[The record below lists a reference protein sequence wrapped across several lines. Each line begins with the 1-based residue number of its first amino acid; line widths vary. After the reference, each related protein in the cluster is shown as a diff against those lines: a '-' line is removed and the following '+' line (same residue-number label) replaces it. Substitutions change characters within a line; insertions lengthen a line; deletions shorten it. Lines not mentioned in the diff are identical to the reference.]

1 MGEVYRAWDPR
12 LRRNVAIKVLPDEL
26 ARDPTTL
33 ARFEREAHAV
43 AALAHPNILDIHDFG
58 HEGSVAFIVTEL
70 LQGETLRQRLT
81 EAALPWRQALEIG
94 LDIAHGLASAHE
106 HGIVHRD
113 LKPENVFLTNDGRV
127 KILDFGLAR
136 ADPEKSNRNMDAS
149 ATLQTP
155 TDSGIVM
162 GTVGYMSPEQAR
174 GQRVDE
180 RADIFSLGC
189 ILYEMVTG
197 RRAFEGHSPAEV
209 LAAILREEPT
219 DPADIVPNLPE
230 RVRLVIMRCLAK
242 HPERRFQSAR
252 DLAFAL
258 KMGAT
263 DVPATPSP
271 RPRRPRLV
279 IAVAAA
285 AAAALVV
292 IGLPYWLRRNP
303 GRAGIDSVAVLPFT
317 NAMRDPEAEYLS
329 EGITEN
335 LINSLSQLP
344 NLRVPARATVFVY
357 QKEPDPRKAG
367 KALGVRLVLS
377 GRVARSG
384 EDVVVEAD
392 LIDVRDGSQLWG
404 KRFPAKFSAAFS
416 VQEAIAQEISQSLRL
431 KLTGAQERQL
441 VKRYTESAEAYDL
454 YLKGRYHWN
463 KRSEEGMRKAI
474 EFFER
479 AIARDPHYPLAFAG
493 LADAYISLA
502 FYGFVSPREAMPKA
516 REAAVRALQLDD
528 TIAEAHATLGDV
540 RYLFDW
546 DWTGAEEE
554 FRRAIAL
561 NPSYA
566 TARQWYADYLV
577 VLGRVNEAQAQI
589 FRAQSLDPL
598 NPVIRTDMGMTRYYS
613 EDYAGAVEQYR
624 KTLELDPEF
633 LLAHVYLGLA
643 HLHHGATDEAIREF
657 ELASRIAPG
666 HPDPIALLGYSYA
679 VAGRRRQ
686 SEAAL
691 QKLVA
696 MSKERFISAFP
707 IAWVHVGLG
716 DDDRAFEW
724 LERAADER
732 AGRLVYLR
740 VEHAFDPIRTDP
752 RFPRLL
758 ERMRFPQ
765 PQNRG
770 SPPA

>member
-33 ARFEREAHAV
+33 ARFEREARAV

-58 HEGSVAFIVTEL
+58 HEGDLAFIVMEL
-70 LQGETLRQRLT
+70 LEGETLRQQLAG
-81 EAALPWRQALEIG
+81 AAIPWRRALEIG
-94 LDIAHGLASAHE
+94 LDIAEGLASAHT

-113 LKPENVFLTNDGRV
+113 LKPENVFVTNEGRV

-136 ADPEKSNRNMDAS
+136 ADPEKSNPSIDTS
-149 ATLQTP
+149 ATLETP
-155 TDSGIVM
+155 TESGIVM
-162 GTVGYMSPEQAR
+162 GTAGYMSPEQTR
-174 GQRVDE
+174 GERVDE
-180 RADIFSLGC
+180 RTDIFSLGC
-189 ILYEMVTG
+189 ILYEMMTG
-197 RRAFEGHSPAEV
+197 QRAFWGHSPVEV
-209 LAAILREEPT
+209 LTAILREEPT
-219 DPADIVPNLPE
+219 DPADLVPDLPE
-230 RVRLVIMRCLAK
+230 RVRLVVVRCLAK

-263 DVPATPSP
+263 EIPAA
-271 RPRRPRLV
+271 PRRNRRLAFGV
-279 IAVAAA
+279 SAAA
-285 AAAALVV
+285 GVALL
-292 IGLPYWLRRNP
+292 IIASPYWLRKNVGP
-303 GRAGIDSVAVLPFT
+303 NGVDSVGVLPFM
-317 NAMRDPEAEYLS
+317 NSMRDPEADYLS

-344 NLRVPARATVFVY
+344 NLRVPARATVFAY
-357 QKEPDPRKAG
+357 RDEPDPRKAG
-367 KALGVRLVLS
+367 RALGVRLVLS

-431 KLTGAQERQL
+431 KLTGAQEKQL

-463 KRSEEGMRKAI
+463 KRSEEGIRKAI

-479 AIARDPHYPLAFAG
+479 AIARDPHYALPFSG
-493 LADAYISLA
+493 IADAYTSLA
-502 FYGFVSPREAMPKA
+502 FYGWLPPREAMRKA
-516 REAAVRALQLDD
+516 REAAGRALQLDD
-528 TIAEAHATLGDV
+528 TVAEAHATLGDV
-540 RYLFDW
+540 RYLYDW
-546 DWTGAEEE
+546 DWAGAEEE

-561 NPSYA
+561 NPGYA
-566 TARQWYADYLV
+566 TARQWYAAYLV
-577 VLGRVNEAQAQI
+577 VLGRVHEAQAQI
-589 FRAQSLDPL
+589 ARAHSLDPL
-598 NPVIRTDMGMTRYYS
+598 NPVISTDMGLTRYYA

-633 LLAHVYLGLA
+633 LLAHIYLGLA
-643 HLHHGATDEAIREF
+643 HLHHGATEEAIREF

-666 HPDPIALLGYSYA
+666 SADSIALLGYSFA
-679 VAGRRRQ
+679 LTGRRRQ
-686 SEAAL
+686 AEAQL
-691 QKLVA
+691 EKLTA
-696 MSKERFISAFP
+696 MSKERFISTFP
-707 IAWVHVGLG
+707 IAFVYVGLG
-716 DDDRAFEW
+716 DHDRAFEW

-740 VEHAFDPIRTDP
+740 VERAFDPIRTDP

-758 ERMRFPQ
+758 ERLRFPQ
-765 PQNRG
+765 RQNRG